1 MNSTPCTVAA
11 GDSVS
16 RIAALTLLFVAFV
29 TAIAIAPATSNAAVC
44 TPPVVNQVACE
55 NSKPGTDP
63 DTWQIAGAGD
73 LTLQGFSTSMSV
85 DRGQTISF
93 KIKSA
98 NAYRVDI
105 LRLGYYG
112 GMGARQVATGLVPTT
127 TGAQPACPSTA
138 SSGLID

>member
-1 MNSTPCTVAA
+1 MNSTPWTVAA
-11 GDSVS
+11 GDGVS
-16 RIAALTLLFVAFV
+16 RIAALGLLFVAFV
-29 TAIAIAPATSNAAVC
+29 TAIAFAPATSNAAVC

-63 DTWQIAGAGD
+63 NTWQIAGAGD

-93 KIKSA
+93 KVKSA

-105 LRLGYYG
+105 LRLGYYRNTAITTPG
-112 GMGARQVATGLVPTT
+112 TIIHDEYRMGATR
-127 TGAQPACPSTA
+127 
-138 SSGLID
+138 SSVSLYN